1 MQSTPASTLVS
12 RRAARTLA
20 AILAAV
26 LMLTGS
32 AQAAPRPEPE
42 DVWMANGNVYA
53 VARAGGRVY
62 LAGDFTAL
70 TDGAG
75 HSVPRTRI
83 AALDAVTG
91 APVDGFAP
99 RADDIVWSLAVS
111 PDGTRVYVG
120 GQFHAIDGEAHAR
133 LAALNAVTGE
143 PLPTW
148 TAGANGGIVHDLVAS
163 EGVVYVGGG
172 FTKVGGARHRDLAA
186 LDPITGSP
194 IPGWGTETNGSVRA
208 VSLSPEGARLYVGG
222 TFTRLGGAARSN
234 LGVVDGLTGAV
245 LPWDPA
251 PRYPVLDL
259 AAAVDHVYVA
269 GAGTGGTLASFGS
282 LDPKPDWSLRTNGD
296 VQAVTTIGTRVYA
309 GGHFTTVGAASRKK
323 IFAVGASSGALD
335 PWSPA
340 FNSEVGVRALDAFG
354 TDLHVGGDFT
364 LVNGSPRRGYAQF
377 ADLLV

>member
-12 RRAARTLA
+12 RRAVRMLA

-26 LMLTGS
+26 LMLSGS

-42 DVWMANGNVYA
+42 DTWMANGNVYA
-53 VARAGGRVY
+53 VARVGGRVY

-75 HSVPRTRI
+75 HSVPRMRI

-91 APVDGFAP
+91 APVDDFAP

-120 GQFHAIDGEAHAR
+120 GQFHAIDGETHAR
-133 LAALNAVTGE
+133 LAALNAVTGD

-163 EGVVYVGGG
+163 EGAVYVGGG
-172 FTKVGGARHRDLAA
+172 FTKVAGARHRDLAA

-208 VSLSPEGARLYVGG
+208 VSFSPEGARLYVGG
-222 TFTRLGGAARSN
+222 TFTRLGSAARSN

-282 LDPKPDWSLRTNGD
+282 LDPQPDWSLRTNGD

-323 IFAVGASSGALD
+323 IFAVAASSGALD

-340 FNSEVGVRALDAFG
+340 FNSEVGVRGLDAFG

-364 LVNGSPRRGYAQF
+364 LVNGLPRRGYAQF

>member
-1 MQSTPASTLVS
+1 MTSTLASTLAP
-12 RRAARTLA
+12 RRVAR
-20 AILAAV
+20 ILATRVAA
-26 LMLTGS
+26 LLALAGS
-32 AQAAPRPEPE
+32 PQAAPRPPPAPPG
-42 DVWMANGNVYA
+42 MANGNVYA
-53 VARAGGRVY
+53 VARFADRVY

-75 HSVPRTRI
+75 HSVPRARI

-91 APVDGFAP
+91 TPVEGFAP

-120 GQFHAIDGEAHAR
+120 GQFHTIDGEAHAR

-148 TAGANGGIVHDLVAS
+148 SSGANGGIVHDLVAS

-172 FTKVGGARHRDLAA
+172 FTTVAGARHRDLAA

-194 IPGWGTETNGSVRA
+194 LPGWGTETNGSVRA
-208 VSLSPEGARLYVGG
+208 VSLSPEGARLYIGG
-222 TFTRLGGAARSN
+222 TFTRVGGAARSN
-234 LGVVDGLTGAV
+234 LAVVDGLTGAV

-251 PRYPVLDL
+251 PRYPILDL
-259 AAAVDHVYVA
+259 VAAADHVYVA

-296 VQAVTTIGTRVYA
+296 VQAIATIGTRLYA
-309 GGHFTTVGAASRKK
+309 GGHFTTVGAATRRK
-323 IFAVGASSGALD
+323 IFAVRASSGALD

-340 FNSEVGVRALDAFG
+340 FNSEVGVRGLDAFG
-354 TDLHVGGDFT
+354 TDLHVAGDFT

-377 ADLLV
+377 TDLLL

>member
-1 MQSTPASTLVS
+1 MTSTLTS
-12 RRAARTLA
+12 SLAPRRAARIIATLVIALLTLA
-20 AILAAV
+20 
-26 LMLTGS
+26 GS
-32 AQAAPRPEPE
+32 AQAAPRPAPE
-42 DVWMANGNVYA
+42 ATWMANGNVYA
-53 VARAGGRVY
+53 VARFGNRVY

-75 HSVPRTRI
+75 HSVPRSRI

-91 APVDGFAP
+91 TPVEGFAP

-120 GQFHAIDGEAHAR
+120 GQFHTIDGEAHAR
-133 LAALNAVTGE
+133 LAALNAVTGQ
-143 PLPTW
+143 PLPSW
-148 TAGANGGIVHDLVAS
+148 TSGANGGIVHDIVAS
-163 EGVVYVGGG
+163 AGVVYVGGG
-172 FTKVGGARHRDLAA
+172 FTKVAGTRHRDLAA

-194 IPGWGTETNGSVRA
+194 IPGWDAETNGSVRA

-222 TFTRLGGAARSN
+222 TFTRLGGEDRSN
-234 LGVVDGLTGAV
+234 LAVVDGVTGTV

-259 AAAVDHVYVA
+259 VAAADHVYVA

-296 VQAVTTIGTRVYA
+296 VQAVTTIGTRLYA
-309 GGHFTTVGAASRKK
+309 GGHFTAVGGATRRK
-323 IFAVGASSGALD
+323 IFAVRASTGALD

-340 FNSEVGVRALDAFG
+340 FNSEVGVRGLDAFG
-354 TDLHVGGDFT
+354 IDLHVVGDFT

-377 ADLLV
+377 TDLLL

>member
-1 MQSTPASTLVS
+1 MHSTPTSTPVS
-12 RRAARTLA
+12 RRAARALA
-20 AILAAV
+20 TIIAAV
-26 LMLTGS
+26 LLLAGS
-32 AQAAPRPEPE
+32 ARSRSAA
-42 DVWMANGNVYA
+42 G
-53 VARAGGRVY
+53 AGGHLDGQRQRVRRRPRR
-62 LAGDFTAL
+62 
-70 TDGAG
+70 GARLSRRRLHRPDRRRRPLG
-75 HSVPRTRI
+75 PRMRI

-172 FTKVGGARHRDLAA
+172 FTKVAGARHRDLAA

-194 IPGWGTETNGSVRA
+194 IPGWSTETNGSVRA

-222 TFTRLGGAARSN
+222 TFTRLGSAARSN

-259 AAAVDHVYVA
+259 VAAVDHVYVA

-296 VQAVTTIGTRVYA
+296 VQAVTTIGTRVR
-309 GGHFTTVGAASRKK
+309 GRPLHHGRRRLQRK
-323 IFAVGASSGALD
+323 IFAVAASSGALD

-340 FNSEVGVRALDAFG
+340 FNSEVGVRGLDAFG
-354 TDLHVGGDFT
+354 TDLHAAAT
-364 LVNGSPRRGYAQF
+364 SLW
-377 ADLLV
+377 